1 MAEPTRFVV
10 AVVDDDHRTLE
21 SLADLLEAEGYD
33 VRLYSSATT
42 VWTRGGLSEIDC
54 LISDIGMPEMNG
66 FELRRLA
73 LSERPELPVILITG
87 RPELRAQYPR
97 SSNVIAT
104 LKSRLTVSGCWQ
116 PSARRWR
123 EHVRRERPDR
133 PNLIAACLRGELRR
147 QRKRNT
153 ECCPG
158 VVVRGCPDSAAM
170 RLNDRARN
178 R

>member
-42 VWTRGGLSEIDC
+42 VSTRGGLSEIDC

-73 LSERPELPVILITG
+73 RSERPELPVILITG
-87 RPELRAQYPR
+87 RPELRAQY
-97 SSNVIAT
+97 SSIIERDRYFEKPFDGQRLLAAICTALEGARPKGAT
-104 LKSRLTVSGCWQ
+104 
-116 PSARRWR
+116 
-123 EHVRRERPDR
+123 
-133 PNLIAACLRGELRR
+133 
-147 QRKRNT
+147 
-153 ECCPG
+153 
-158 VVVRGCPDSAAM
+158 
-170 RLNDRARN
+170 
-178 R
+178 